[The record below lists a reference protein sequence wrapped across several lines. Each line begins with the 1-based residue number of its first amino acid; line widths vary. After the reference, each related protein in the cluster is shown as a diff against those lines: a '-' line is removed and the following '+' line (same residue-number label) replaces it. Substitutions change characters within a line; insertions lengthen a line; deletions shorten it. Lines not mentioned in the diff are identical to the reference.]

1 MFSIKRGVTVGMSRG
16 IRIEYCYS
24 SSPMQWAGPRA
35 FLQDAGR
42 RTCTEGVSDSRKLKV
57 KVRSKVRVK
66 VKAEV
71 KAEVKVDRRNEEWD

>member
-1 MFSIKRGVTVGMSRG
+1 MFSIKWGVTVGMSRG

-35 FLQDAGR
+35 FLKDAGR

-57 KVRSKVRVK
+57 KVKVSSKVK
-66 VKAEV
+66 VKV